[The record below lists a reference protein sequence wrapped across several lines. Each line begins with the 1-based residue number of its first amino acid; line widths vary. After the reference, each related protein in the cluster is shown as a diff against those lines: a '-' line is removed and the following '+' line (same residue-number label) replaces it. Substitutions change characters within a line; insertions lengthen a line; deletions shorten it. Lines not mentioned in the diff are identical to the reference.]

1 MFIEKEKWDNLV
13 KEVNTLYS
21 NYDSFGDNLKNL
33 VDNVDICV
41 DDIKESLSNKIYVI
55 TNNAVVDGEID
66 YQIAG
71 VSTNK
76 KKAQEI
82 FKEAIRNAKIDAD
95 FDNLDAIDGNKCED
109 VGEAEWCYEE
119 DKDSFSLYLNGEYS
133 SNNFSIRILEFD
145 IDNSKEKE
153 QCL

>member
-66 YQIAG
+66 IKYG
-71 VSTNK
+71 NG
-76 KKAQEI
+76 I
-82 FKEAIRNAKIDAD
+82 FLVVI
-95 FDNLDAIDGNKCED
+95 
-109 VGEAEWCYEE
+109 
-119 DKDSFSLYLNGEYS
+119 
-133 SNNFSIRILEFD
+133 IL
-145 IDNSKEKE
+145 IK
-153 QCL
+153 